1 MRRLIIDIHP
11 SVEKLSRFD
20 IIINGETA
28 DVYEEGLTAYGVQE
42 VVKAEISKAIESL
55 D

>member
-11 SVEKLSRFD
+11 SVEKLARFD
-20 IIINGETA
+20 IIINER
-28 DVYEEGLTAYGVQE
+28 YEEGLTAYGVQE

>member
-20 IIINGETA
+20 IIINGET
-28 DVYEEGLTAYGVQE
+28 EEGLTAYGVQE